1 MSVQILA
8 FLGMVF
14 AAVFLLS
21 QGLVIPI
28 FGEARRTRKRLRSR
42 LKEIESTRDRPAIQS
57 VLREKYL
64 TELSPLERWLE
75 SLPLMENLAQ
85 VIEQAGRKMLAYRL
99 VLAAIA
105 LSIVVAFITQSFFA
119 RPLYWIPPAV
129 LAFTLPFLWILR
141 LRQQRFMKFEEQ
153 FPEAID
159 VMKRALRAG
168 HPFSESMRL
177 VAEEMQD
184 PVSREF
190 AITFADLNYG
200 NDVRSAM
207 LGLLERMPSV
217 TVMALVT
224 SVLVQKETGGN
235 LAEILDEIGKVIR
248 GRFRLQRKI
257 KTLSAEGR
265 LSAWILAM
273 IPFGLFAAIS
283 ITTPSYLPSLLENPM
298 GQKLIFWGFA
308 LMVVGIYWIRRIIRI
323 DV

>member
-1 MSVQILA
+1 MSSLSNLAVAVQ
-8 FLGMVF
+8 
-14 AAVFLLS
+14 
-21 QGLVIPI
+21 
-28 FGEARRTRKRLRSR
+28 SR
-42 LKEIESTRDRPAIQS
+42 LSRRPVESSPCDSGWSGRS
-57 VLREKYL
+57 LR
-64 TELSPLERWLE
+64 R
-75 SLPLMENLAQ
+75 
-85 VIEQAGRKMLAYRL
+85 EQLQLCRREPRKA
-99 VLAAIA
+99 
-105 LSIVVAFITQSFFA
+105 
-119 RPLYWIPPAV
+119 
-129 LAFTLPFLWILR
+129 
-141 LRQQRFMKFEEQ
+141 
-153 FPEAID
+153 
-159 VMKRALRAG
+159 
-168 HPFSESMRL
+168 